1 MRLLLLTILL
11 FINSISFSQQNTI
24 NLKSGQHEIEY
35 NFDIL
40 NQNEKYY
47 RYVLFSEIPST
58 EQITQLKDIGI
69 NLLEYLPK
77 NMYICSIDKY
87 ILPTQL
93 EKFNVISLN
102 KILPSFK
109 IDKKLKNNY
118 PDWAY
123 KNGELSLKLIL
134 HKDANYDE
142 SLKFVQS
149 KYEKVQFNDKS
160 SRIFVTIDESD
171 LLDLASF
178 EFISFI
184 EPIDPPSLP
193 ENKTGRTLHRS
204 NTVNVDYNSSISRK
218 YNGDG
223 VKVMM
228 QDDGIVGPHIDRQGR
243 LDHASRDIYPFYESY
258 DTTLNFISDS
268 ILSLVPTTKY
278 KQNLNFYS
286 EDFDGLGNNFDISIN
301 SDTNFISPFPTDSVY
316 GKISNVGKVILQ
328 NPFLNFE
335 ATTFEIDDF
344 PSGGS
349 PVYIELDY
357 KNNSTFIIGAYVNFS
372 QSVIKK
378 SIIAIN
384 PSEDWNKIYVNLTPT
399 INESIGA
406 QSLKVFIS
414 MLRPESMNSAELSI
428 DNFKIIYQW
437 KK

>member
-1 MRLLLLTILL
+1 MKYWIFIL
-11 FINSISFSQQNTI
+11 FVFVACKKDEVAIPTYFQIN
-24 NLKSGQHEIEY
+24 EI
-35 NFDIL
+35 
-40 NQNEKYY
+40 
-47 RYVLFSEIPST
+47 
-58 EQITQLKDIGI
+58 G
-69 NLLEYLPK
+69 
-77 NMYICSIDKY
+77 
-87 ILPTQL
+87 
-93 EKFNVISLN
+93 FNDNI
-102 KILPSFK
+102 
-109 IDKKLKNNY
+109 
-118 PDWAY
+118 
-123 KNGELSLKLIL
+123 NGETST
-134 HKDANYDE
+134 
-142 SLKFVQS
+142 S
-149 KYEKVQFNDKS
+149 KISDVWFYVNDQKQGIYEMPCTFPV
-160 SRIFVTIDESD
+160 I
-171 LLDLASF
+171 
-178 EFISFI
+178 
-184 EPIDPPSLP
+184 
-193 ENKTGRTLHRS
+193 
-204 NTVNVDYNSSISRK
+204 
-218 YNGDG
+218 GDG
-223 VKVMM
+223 TNNIKIFSGIKVN
-228 QDDGIVGPHIDRQGR
+228 GIS
-243 LDHASRDIYPFYESY
+243 ASRDIYPFYESY

-316 GKISNVGKVILQ
+316 GQLSNVGKVILQ

-344 PSGGS
+344 PSAGR

-428 DNFKIIYQW
+428 DNFKIIYQ
-437 KK
+437 

>member
-1 MRLLLLTILL
+1 MKYWIFIL
-11 FINSISFSQQNTI
+11 FVFVACKKDEVAIPTYFQIN
-24 NLKSGQHEIEY
+24 EI
-35 NFDIL
+35 
-40 NQNEKYY
+40 
-47 RYVLFSEIPST
+47 
-58 EQITQLKDIGI
+58 G
-69 NLLEYLPK
+69 
-77 NMYICSIDKY
+77 
-87 ILPTQL
+87 
-93 EKFNVISLN
+93 FNDNI
-102 KILPSFK
+102 
-109 IDKKLKNNY
+109 
-118 PDWAY
+118 
-123 KNGELSLKLIL
+123 NGETST
-134 HKDANYDE
+134 
-142 SLKFVQS
+142 S
-149 KYEKVQFNDKS
+149 KISDVWFYVNDQKQGIYEMPCTFPV
-160 SRIFVTIDESD
+160 I
-171 LLDLASF
+171 
-178 EFISFI
+178 
-184 EPIDPPSLP
+184 
-193 ENKTGRTLHRS
+193 
-204 NTVNVDYNSSISRK
+204 
-218 YNGDG
+218 GDG
-223 VKVMM
+223 TNNIKIFSGIKVN
-228 QDDGIVGPHIDRQGR
+228 GIS
-243 LDHASRDIYPFYESY
+243 ASRDIYPFYESY

-316 GKISNVGKVILQ
+316 GQLSNVGKVILQ

-344 PSGGS
+344 PSAGS

-428 DNFKIIYQW
+428 DNFKIIYQ
-437 KK
+437 

>member
-1 MRLLLLTILL
+1 MKYWI
-11 FINSISFSQQNTI
+11 FIFFVFVACQKDEVAIPTYFQI
-24 NLKSGQHEIEY
+24 NEI
-35 NFDIL
+35 
-40 NQNEKYY
+40 
-47 RYVLFSEIPST
+47 
-58 EQITQLKDIGI
+58 G
-69 NLLEYLPK
+69 
-77 NMYICSIDKY
+77 
-87 ILPTQL
+87 
-93 EKFNVISLN
+93 FNDNI
-102 KILPSFK
+102 
-109 IDKKLKNNY
+109 
-118 PDWAY
+118 
-123 KNGELSLKLIL
+123 NGETST
-134 HKDANYDE
+134 
-142 SLKFVQS
+142 S
-149 KYEKVQFNDKS
+149 KISDVWFYVNDQKQGIYEMPCTFPV
-160 SRIFVTIDESD
+160 I
-171 LLDLASF
+171 
-178 EFISFI
+178 
-184 EPIDPPSLP
+184 
-193 ENKTGRTLHRS
+193 
-204 NTVNVDYNSSISRK
+204 
-218 YNGDG
+218 GDG
-223 VKVMM
+223 TNNIKIFSGIKVN
-228 QDDGIVGPHIDRQGR
+228 GIS
-243 LDHASRDIYPFYESY
+243 ASRDIYPFYESY

-344 PSGGS
+344 PSAGS

-428 DNFKIIYQW
+428 DNFKIIYQ
-437 KK
+437 

>member
-1 MRLLLLTILL
+1 MKYWIFIL
-11 FINSISFSQQNTI
+11 FVFVACKKDEVAIPTYFQINEMGFYDNI
-24 NLKSGQHEIEY
+24 
-35 NFDIL
+35 
-40 NQNEKYY
+40 
-47 RYVLFSEIPST
+47 
-58 EQITQLKDIGI
+58 
-69 NLLEYLPK
+69 
-77 NMYICSIDKY
+77 
-87 ILPTQL
+87 
-93 EKFNVISLN
+93 
-102 KILPSFK
+102 
-109 IDKKLKNNY
+109 
-118 PDWAY
+118 
-123 KNGELSLKLIL
+123 NGETST
-134 HKDANYDE
+134 
-142 SLKFVQS
+142 S
-149 KYEKVQFNDKS
+149 KISDVWFYVNDQKQGIYEMPCTFPV
-160 SRIFVTIDESD
+160 I
-171 LLDLASF
+171 
-178 EFISFI
+178 
-184 EPIDPPSLP
+184 
-193 ENKTGRTLHRS
+193 
-204 NTVNVDYNSSISRK
+204 
-218 YNGDG
+218 GDG
-223 VKVMM
+223 TNNIKIFSGIKVN
-228 QDDGIVGPHIDRQGR
+228 GIS
-243 LDHASRDIYPFYESY
+243 ASRDIYPFYESY

-349 PVYIELDY
+349 PVYVELDY

-414 MLRPESMNSAELSI
+414 MLRPENINSSELSI
-428 DNFKIIYQW
+428 DNFKIIYQ
-437 KK
+437 

>member
-1 MRLLLLTILL
+1 MKYWIFILCV
-11 FINSISFSQQNTI
+11 FVACKKDEVAIPTYFQIN
-24 NLKSGQHEIEY
+24 EI
-35 NFDIL
+35 
-40 NQNEKYY
+40 
-47 RYVLFSEIPST
+47 
-58 EQITQLKDIGI
+58 G
-69 NLLEYLPK
+69 
-77 NMYICSIDKY
+77 
-87 ILPTQL
+87 
-93 EKFNVISLN
+93 FNDNI
-102 KILPSFK
+102 
-109 IDKKLKNNY
+109 
-118 PDWAY
+118 
-123 KNGELSLKLIL
+123 NGETST
-134 HKDANYDE
+134 
-142 SLKFVQS
+142 S
-149 KYEKVQFNDKS
+149 KISDVWFYVNDQKQGIYEMPCTFPV
-160 SRIFVTIDESD
+160 I
-171 LLDLASF
+171 
-178 EFISFI
+178 
-184 EPIDPPSLP
+184 
-193 ENKTGRTLHRS
+193 
-204 NTVNVDYNSSISRK
+204 
-218 YNGDG
+218 GDG
-223 VKVMM
+223 TNNIKIFSGIKVN
-228 QDDGIVGPHIDRQGR
+228 GIS
-243 LDHASRDIYPFYESY
+243 ASRDIYPFYESY

-344 PSGGS
+344 PSAGS

-428 DNFKIIYQW
+428 DNFKIIYQ
-437 KK
+437 

>member
-1 MRLLLLTILL
+1 MKYWIFIL
-11 FINSISFSQQNTI
+11 FVFVACKKDEVSIPTYFQIN
-24 NLKSGQHEIEY
+24 EI
-35 NFDIL
+35 
-40 NQNEKYY
+40 
-47 RYVLFSEIPST
+47 
-58 EQITQLKDIGI
+58 G
-69 NLLEYLPK
+69 
-77 NMYICSIDKY
+77 
-87 ILPTQL
+87 
-93 EKFNVISLN
+93 FNDNI
-102 KILPSFK
+102 
-109 IDKKLKNNY
+109 
-118 PDWAY
+118 
-123 KNGELSLKLIL
+123 NGETST
-134 HKDANYDE
+134 
-142 SLKFVQS
+142 S
-149 KYEKVQFNDKS
+149 KISDVWFYVNDQKQGIYEMPCTFPV
-160 SRIFVTIDESD
+160 I
-171 LLDLASF
+171 
-178 EFISFI
+178 
-184 EPIDPPSLP
+184 
-193 ENKTGRTLHRS
+193 
-204 NTVNVDYNSSISRK
+204 
-218 YNGDG
+218 GDG
-223 VKVMM
+223 TNNIKIFSGIKVN
-228 QDDGIVGPHIDRQGR
+228 GIS
-243 LDHASRDIYPFYESY
+243 ASRDIYPFYESY

-316 GKISNVGKVILQ
+316 GQLSNVGKVILQ

-344 PSGGS
+344 PSAGS

-428 DNFKIIYQW
+428 DNFKIIYQ
-437 KK
+437 

>member
-1 MRLLLLTILL
+1 MKYWIFILCV
-11 FINSISFSQQNTI
+11 FVFVACKKDEVAIPTYFQIN
-24 NLKSGQHEIEY
+24 EI
-35 NFDIL
+35 
-40 NQNEKYY
+40 
-47 RYVLFSEIPST
+47 
-58 EQITQLKDIGI
+58 G
-69 NLLEYLPK
+69 
-77 NMYICSIDKY
+77 
-87 ILPTQL
+87 
-93 EKFNVISLN
+93 FNDNI
-102 KILPSFK
+102 
-109 IDKKLKNNY
+109 
-118 PDWAY
+118 
-123 KNGELSLKLIL
+123 NGETST
-134 HKDANYDE
+134 
-142 SLKFVQS
+142 S
-149 KYEKVQFNDKS
+149 KISDVWFYVNDQKQGIYEMPCTFPV
-160 SRIFVTIDESD
+160 I
-171 LLDLASF
+171 
-178 EFISFI
+178 
-184 EPIDPPSLP
+184 
-193 ENKTGRTLHRS
+193 
-204 NTVNVDYNSSISRK
+204 
-218 YNGDG
+218 GDG
-223 VKVMM
+223 TNNIKIFSGIKVN
-228 QDDGIVGPHIDRQGR
+228 GIS
-243 LDHASRDIYPFYESY
+243 ASRDIYPFYESY

-316 GKISNVGKVILQ
+316 GQLSNVGKVILQ

-344 PSGGS
+344 PSAGS

-428 DNFKIIYQW
+428 DNFKIIYQ
-437 KK
+437 

>member
-1 MRLLLLTILL
+1 MKYWI
-11 FINSISFSQQNTI
+11 FIFFVFVACQKDEVAIPTYFQI
-24 NLKSGQHEIEY
+24 NEI
-35 NFDIL
+35 
-40 NQNEKYY
+40 
-47 RYVLFSEIPST
+47 
-58 EQITQLKDIGI
+58 G
-69 NLLEYLPK
+69 
-77 NMYICSIDKY
+77 
-87 ILPTQL
+87 
-93 EKFNVISLN
+93 FNDNI
-102 KILPSFK
+102 
-109 IDKKLKNNY
+109 
-118 PDWAY
+118 
-123 KNGELSLKLIL
+123 NGEVST
-134 HKDANYDE
+134 
-142 SLKFVQS
+142 S
-149 KYEKVQFNDKS
+149 KISDVWFYVNDQKQGIYEMPC
-160 SRIFVTIDESD
+160 IFPVI
-171 LLDLASF
+171 
-178 EFISFI
+178 
-184 EPIDPPSLP
+184 
-193 ENKTGRTLHRS
+193 
-204 NTVNVDYNSSISRK
+204 
-218 YNGDG
+218 GDG
-223 VKVMM
+223 TNNIKIFSGIKVN
-228 QDDGIVGPHIDRQGR
+228 GIS
-243 LDHASRDIYPFYESY
+243 ASRDIYPFYESY

-316 GKISNVGKVILQ
+316 GQLSNVGKVILQ

-344 PSGGS
+344 PSAGS

-428 DNFKIIYQW
+428 DKFKIIYQ
-437 KK
+437 

>member
-1 MRLLLLTILL
+1 
-11 FINSISFSQQNTI
+11 
-24 NLKSGQHEIEY
+24 
-35 NFDIL
+35 
-40 NQNEKYY
+40 
-47 RYVLFSEIPST
+47 
-58 EQITQLKDIGI
+58 
-69 NLLEYLPK
+69 
-77 NMYICSIDKY
+77 MYISCYWWWNKY
-87 ILPTQL
+87 I
-93 EKFNVISLN
+93 KIFSGIKVNGIS
-102 KILPSFK
+102 
-109 IDKKLKNNY
+109 
-118 PDWAY
+118 
-123 KNGELSLKLIL
+123 
-134 HKDANYDE
+134 
-142 SLKFVQS
+142 
-149 KYEKVQFNDKS
+149 
-160 SRIFVTIDESD
+160 
-171 LLDLASF
+171 
-178 EFISFI
+178 
-184 EPIDPPSLP
+184 
-193 ENKTGRTLHRS
+193 
-204 NTVNVDYNSSISRK
+204 
-218 YNGDG
+218 
-223 VKVMM
+223 
-228 QDDGIVGPHIDRQGR
+228 
-243 LDHASRDIYPFYESY
+243 ASRDIYPFYESY

-316 GKISNVGKVILQ
+316 GQLSNVGKVILQ

-406 QSLKVFIS
+406 QSLKVFLS

>member
-1 MRLLLLTILL
+1 MKYWIFILFV
-11 FINSISFSQQNTI
+11 FIACQKDEVAIPTYFQI
-24 NLKSGQHEIEY
+24 NEI
-35 NFDIL
+35 
-40 NQNEKYY
+40 
-47 RYVLFSEIPST
+47 
-58 EQITQLKDIGI
+58 G
-69 NLLEYLPK
+69 
-77 NMYICSIDKY
+77 
-87 ILPTQL
+87 
-93 EKFNVISLN
+93 FNDNI
-102 KILPSFK
+102 
-109 IDKKLKNNY
+109 
-118 PDWAY
+118 
-123 KNGELSLKLIL
+123 NGETST
-134 HKDANYDE
+134 
-142 SLKFVQS
+142 S
-149 KYEKVQFNDKS
+149 KISDVWFYVNDQKQGIYEMPCTFPV
-160 SRIFVTIDESD
+160 I
-171 LLDLASF
+171 
-178 EFISFI
+178 
-184 EPIDPPSLP
+184 
-193 ENKTGRTLHRS
+193 
-204 NTVNVDYNSSISRK
+204 
-218 YNGDG
+218 GDG
-223 VKVMM
+223 TNNIKIFSGIKVN
-228 QDDGIVGPHIDRQGR
+228 GIS
-243 LDHASRDIYPFYESY
+243 ASRDIYPFYESY

-344 PSGGS
+344 PSAGS

-428 DNFKIIYQW
+428 DNFKIIYQ
-437 KK
+437 

>member
-1 MRLLLLTILL
+1 MKYWIFIL
-11 FINSISFSQQNTI
+11 FVFVACQKDEVAIPTYFQIN
-24 NLKSGQHEIEY
+24 EI
-35 NFDIL
+35 
-40 NQNEKYY
+40 
-47 RYVLFSEIPST
+47 
-58 EQITQLKDIGI
+58 G
-69 NLLEYLPK
+69 
-77 NMYICSIDKY
+77 
-87 ILPTQL
+87 
-93 EKFNVISLN
+93 FNDNI
-102 KILPSFK
+102 
-109 IDKKLKNNY
+109 
-118 PDWAY
+118 
-123 KNGELSLKLIL
+123 NGETST
-134 HKDANYDE
+134 
-142 SLKFVQS
+142 S
-149 KYEKVQFNDKS
+149 KISDVWFYVNDQKQGIYEMPCTFPV
-160 SRIFVTIDESD
+160 I
-171 LLDLASF
+171 
-178 EFISFI
+178 
-184 EPIDPPSLP
+184 
-193 ENKTGRTLHRS
+193 
-204 NTVNVDYNSSISRK
+204 
-218 YNGDG
+218 GDG
-223 VKVMM
+223 TNNIKIFSGIKVN
-228 QDDGIVGPHIDRQGR
+228 GIS
-243 LDHASRDIYPFYESY
+243 ASRDIYPFYESY

-316 GKISNVGKVILQ
+316 GQLSNVGKVILQ

-344 PSGGS
+344 PSAGS

-428 DNFKIIYQW
+428 DNFKIIYQ
-437 KK
+437 